1 MSQITKELN
10 KIRRRIN
17 DLEEMIIKMEVDD
30 EKDIHKLDQAYRE
43 RLRLFKLYRRLQH
56 AYPIKSAE
64 WDILRELE
72 KNLQIRILHINDVE
86 ENNIAYYSSNKN
98 GISELVIRDSHFS
111 TIPESICELTS
122 LRKLILINNKISHFP
137 ESFTNLE
144 FLKELNLNS
153 NSIHHLPDFISNLRL
168 LKILVLSNNK
178 LTQLPESLFNLE
190 FLTHLSLDN
199 NKLDKISKSISKLKN
214 LDSLNLN
221 GNKLTFLP
229 NSFSELRGLFFMDL
243 RNNFLTEAHLPFIR
257 SRDSHILV

>member
-1 MSQITKELN
+1 MSHITKELN
-10 KIRRRIN
+10 KIRRWIN
-17 DLEEMIIKMEVDD
+17 DLEEMIIKMEFDD
-30 EKDIHKLDQAYRE
+30 EKDIQKLNQAYQE
-43 RLRLFKLYRRLQH
+43 RLRLFKLYKRLQH

-72 KNLQIRILHINDVE
+72 KNLQIRILHINEVE
-86 ENNIAYYSSNKN
+86 QNNTAYYSSNKN
-98 GISELVIRDSHFS
+98 GISELVIRD
-111 TIPESICELTS
+111 
-122 LRKLILINNKISHFP
+122 SHFP

-168 LKILVLSNNK
+168 LKRLVLSNNK

-214 LDSLNLN
+214 LDFLTLN
-221 GNKLTFLP
+221 GNKLTYLP
-229 NSFSELRGLFFMDL
+229 NSFSELRGLFFIDL